1 MRTLMKVIVAVFALT
16 VCQLGQAE
24 TDQPGIV
31 DQVVTQTK
39 GTLGNLVQLM
49 TEPWID
55 FKVTKK
61 DEDCLAR
68 NIYYEAGSEP
78 EEGKAAVG
86 IVTINRVKDSRFG
99 RSICDVVN
107 QRTVFVRSRN
117 IEKTEMVQT
126 GWFGK
131 PEPVTK
137 HYVEMQNVP
146 VCQFS
151 WVCRFM
157 SKPKANDE
165 RWTESQR
172 VAENLIN
179 GDYSDYRLK
188 YAEAIYFHSVGIRPP
203 WAKQKQIVSRI
214 GGHIFYA
221 EK

>member
-1 MRTLMKVIVAVFALT
+1 MNMTKFIKVIVSVIALT
-16 VCQLGQAE
+16 VTQLGHAE

-31 DQVVTQTK
+31 DQARDK
-39 GTLGNLVQLM
+39 FESLVQTL

-61 DEDCLAR
+61 DQECLAR

-99 RSICDVVN
+99 RSICDVVH
-107 QRTVFVRSRN
+107 QRTVFVRAKELKS
-117 IEKTEMVQT
+117 TEMVQR

-131 PEPVTK
+131 PEPVTTHQIK
-137 HYVEMQNVP
+137 MQQVP

-151 WVCRFM
+151 WVCSFM
-157 SKPKANDE
+157 HKPKANDE
-165 RWTESQR
+165 RWEESQR
-172 VAENLIN
+172 VAQNLLDGN
-179 GDYSDYRLK
+179 YETYRVKYSDALF
-188 YAEAIYFHSVGIRPP
+188 FHATGIRPV
-203 WAKQKQIVSRI
+203 WAKQKQYVSRI